1 MDKSTQSLEQALSRI
16 TERELSLNERY
27 GHLVLMVVSLI
38 FSVGL
43 LSLLMSEPDLPAR
56 TRVAF
61 WVMVVIGLAWVTF
74 AIGVLLRRRPLLAN
88 REIIAGRMS
97 VAFSALFTAGAM
109 FAGYYIR
116 SEPWTPAVGTGLTLT
131 AIAVTLLVRAHVRRS
146 KLRALRAQL
155 EAEIAALGPSL

>member
-1 MDKSTQSLEQALSRI
+1 MNKSTEALEQELFRI

-27 GHLVLMVVSLI
+27 GHLVLMLVSLA

-43 LSLLMSEPDLPAR
+43 ISLLVTEPNLVPRAA
-56 TRVAF
+56 VPMA
-61 WVMVVIGLAWVTF
+61 VMAVIGLAWAAF

-97 VAFSALFTAGAM
+97 VGFSALFTAGAS

-116 SEPWTPAVGTGLTLT
+116 GKPWTPAVGDGLVLT
-131 AIAVTLLVRAHVRRS
+131 AIAVALLVRAHVRRAS
-146 KLRALRAQL
+146 LRALRAQL
-155 EAEIAALGPSL
+155 EAEVAGLRQ